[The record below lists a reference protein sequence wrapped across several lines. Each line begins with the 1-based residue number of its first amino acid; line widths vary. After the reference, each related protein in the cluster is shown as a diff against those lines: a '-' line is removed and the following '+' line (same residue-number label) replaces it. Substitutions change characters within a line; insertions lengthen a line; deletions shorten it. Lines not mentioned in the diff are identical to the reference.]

1 MIYLSRSYRKNPIL
15 KNGKSAHQLKKVASR
30 ITRRRI
36 NRGDYDDSLPKNGQY
51 KKLYDSWDICDYVS
65 RYSISEV
72 RKYIS
77 KSYNEYKNNG
87 FSPVIHKS
95 YTKRYYYTPDG
106 KPYYYTLNDM
116 LNNTKRRTD
125 LTVKTKTYHYT
136 HIIFKEDTFEEFVR
150 NTWIDYKKT
159 WMCK

>member
-1 MIYLSRSYRKNPIL
+1 MSRSYRKNPIL
-15 KNGKSAHQLKKVASR
+15 KNGKSAHQLKKEASR

-36 NRGDYDDSLPKNGQY
+36 NRGDYDDYLPQNCQY

-72 RKYIS
+72 RKYINITYS
-77 KSYNEYKNNG
+77 KYKNND
-87 FSPVIHKS
+87 FSPAIHKS

-125 LTVKTKTYHYT
+125 LTVKTKTFYYT
-136 HIIFKEDTFEEFVR
+136 HYIFKEDTFGEFVR

>member
-1 MIYLSRSYRKNPIL
+1 MSRSYRKNPIL
-15 KNGKSAHQLKKVASR
+15 KNGRSSHHLKKLASR

-36 NRGDYDDSLPKNGQY
+36 NRGDYDDFLPQNGQY

-65 RYSISEV
+65 RYSISEA

-125 LTVKTKTYHYT
+125 LTVRTKTYHYT

-150 NTWIDYKKT
+150 NTLIDYKKT